1 MFLVAT
7 QMSTYDGNTDSHPQ
21 EARSPGLGIAGP
33 GDRGSIFLEIHRPCD
48 TVINTTLQMR
58 QWDQRG

>member
-1 MFLVAT
+1 
-7 QMSTYDGNTDSHPQ
+7 MSTYDGNTDSHPQ